1 MLWRTPW
8 VEDRCD
14 VLSHVT
20 AYLSTH
26 WAAVRTHWLLT
37 RVPPHVNAPFTCRLT
52 CQGHSPGL
60 AFPPPTIL
68 PIKGAAPQTGE
79 KPAQKSSFTNMI
91 ILYRK
96 DDCFQ
101 FRNLTF
107 SDICY
112 RLLLKGHNSIENFER
127 KNKLKIF
134 HVLWVVVNDAK
145 TSEEFGEHCSPSVCA
160 LLPVGETYKNTN
172 VHFRKLYV

>member
-8 VEDRCD
+8 VVDRCD

-37 RVPPHVNAPFTCRLT
+37 RADLPRPLSGAGVLT
-52 CQGHSPGL
+52 SYD
-60 AFPPPTIL
+60 
-68 PIKGAAPQTGE
+68 
-79 KPAQKSSFTNMI
+79 PAHQRSGTTDWRETSTKVQFHQHDYFIQEGWLFSIQKSDFFWYL
-91 ILYRK
+91 LY
-96 DDCFQ
+96 
-101 FRNLTF
+101 
-107 SDICY
+107 I
-112 RLLLKGHNSIENFER
+112 LLLKGHNSIENFER